1 MNVLATLPHPFY
13 EVNNKCDAPSPSLP
27 FLFTVFSLLLSSVH
41 AVRYFGPPF
50 LFRFIVKNFEFE
62 MFRMFKNFGFVKL
75 NKKIKSSPQGARW
88 GLARVRCPLFR
99 MEARRSF
106 NTILIEILW
115 RLKLSADCAIFMQNV
130 FNGTEKSLDHHHHSL
145 LLNENLIFQ
154 IS

>member
-41 AVRYFGPPF
+41 AVRYFGLPF

-62 MFRMFKNFGFVKL
+62 MSECLRISVLSSWTKKL
-75 NKKIKSSPQGARW
+75 NQVPQGARW

-115 RLKLSADCAIFMQNV
+115 RLKLSADCAIFMQNM